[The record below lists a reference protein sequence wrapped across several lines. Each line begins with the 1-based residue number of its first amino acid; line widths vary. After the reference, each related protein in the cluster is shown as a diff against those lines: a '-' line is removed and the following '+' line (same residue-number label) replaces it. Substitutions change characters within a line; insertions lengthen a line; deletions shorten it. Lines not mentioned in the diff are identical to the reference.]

1 MFCEQCGKPVK
12 PDWKFCKFC
21 GNVLGDNEE
30 ENQKKDNKET
40 AQSSETTK
48 EDYAQKRLKDAY
60 NYEDENEDEIKND
73 YDINKTGDQKDAVF
87 SYPGIIFEDEYD
99 PEEPEDT
106 IKSADNKYGENADE
120 TRHNE
125 NFEDETEKEEAKEAE
140 ETEKQIEADTKPLTE
155 TDEEEE
161 NNSVLSAKTI
171 IIPDEVRKR
180 LVGENENFKPQR
192 KKTSK
197 AALFFKKNMA
207 WIIPVGV
214 VLIAGIITLAI
225 LLTRPSA
232 FDLGEYIRPHV
243 DGYNGSGAISEVIDS
258 EALNEALFGP
268 APNGFSANENA
279 QPEET
284 NEKVDDYRE
293 KIKAVSDAISWEIDY
308 NGKNK
313 NALSNGDIINIT
325 VNADADVFR
334 GFGFS
339 LRETTITKEIEIG
352 RDTNSL
358 SDFSDIDITNFLN
371 ISFAGINGRGYVS
384 EADPISER
392 ISSPTDKIEEMT
404 VTGNVYYDS
413 GNNLI
418 TELRFEGT
426 LNSESGE
433 QTFSNNI
440 TLSHGKA
447 KNLSNGDSF
456 TLTVDEDDLSDLR
469 ELGISVSE
477 SEKTYTVRDLPQET
491 EIDPLG
497 ELEISFSGENGEGEL
512 EIAAKTTTLNLS
524 RTFLEE
530 NSIPMR
536 VRRSETYYYTISL
549 TIPDA
554 DNPGE
559 TTTITLPLQLVNY
572 TLLLNGDTVTIS
584 IDSES
589 QSTLEEKGFILTS
602 SSLRV
607 TVSGLAENSSVPPSD
622 PNESEPG
629 QEQEQEQENPL
640 VPEQGEESEE
650 QQ

>member
-161 NNSVLSAKTI
+161 NHSVLSAKTI

-225 LLTRPSA
+225 LLTRPTA
-232 FDLGEYIRPHV
+232 FDLGEYIVPEV
-243 DGYNGSGAISEVIDS
+243 EGYNGSGSISSVIDTD
-258 EALNEALFGP
+258 ALNEALFGP
-268 APNGFSANENA
+268 APNNSVSGNGTSSSDAEN
-279 QPEET
+279 
-284 NEKVDDYRE
+284 DDY
-293 KIKAVSDAISWEIDY
+293 IKKTEAVLNAIFWEIDY
-308 NGKNK
+308 NGKTGGS
-313 NALSNGDIINIT
+313 LSNGDIIKIT
-325 VNADADVFR
+325 VTADADVFR

-512 EIAAKTTTLNLS
+512 EIATETTSLSLS

-530 NSIPMR
+530 NSVPMR
-536 VRRSETYYYTISL
+536 VRRNETYYYTISL

-589 QSTLEEKGFILTS
+589 QSALEEKGFILTS

-629 QEQEQEQENPL
+629 QGQEQEQENPSSS
-640 VPEQGEESEE
+640 ESGENSEE